1 MDIAAVSYGN
11 SNANPEKGG
20 DASSRYLWN
29 IRRETCNNLWHRKQT
44 AHARNEGQSFERLAH
59 IHIIIRD
66 TARVLSNSSQ
76 TVSQNP
82 AWLNPHP
89 QDVRSHLMQWKLRKL
104 WLYDLMQAGQL
115 ELSV

>member
-1 MDIAAVSYGN
+1 MVTAMPIQKREVTLPVVTYEIYA
-11 SNANPEKGG
+11 EKQ
-20 DASSRYLWN
+20 
-29 IRRETCNNLWHRKQT
+29 TCSNLWHCKQT

-66 TARVLSNSSQ
+66 TARVLSNTSQ

-89 QDVRSHLMQWKLRKL
+89 QDVRSHLMQ
-104 WLYDLMQAGQL
+104 
-115 ELSV
+115 